1 MACTVCRL
9 FNHIFTVIVMEV
21 FINGQ
26 SHTTTATTLGALLEE
41 RQLPPTGIAV
51 GLNGRMVPRT
61 QWAAS
66 PLSEGDKV
74 VIIKA
79 ACGG

>member
-26 SHTTTATTLGALLEE
+26 SHTTTATTLGALLDE

-61 QWAAS
+61 QWTAS

-79 ACGG
+79 ACGE

>member
-1 MACTVCRL
+1 MFTPL
-9 FNHIFTVIVMEV
+9 FTVIAPAL

-26 SHTTTATTLGALLEE
+26 SHTTTATTLGALLDE

>member
-1 MACTVCRL
+1 
-9 FNHIFTVIVMEV
+9 MEV

-26 SHTTTATTLGALLEE
+26 SHATTSTTLSALLDE
-41 RQLPPTGIAV
+41 RQLPSTGIAV

-61 QWAAS
+61 AWATSA
-66 PLSEGDKV
+66 LSEGDKV